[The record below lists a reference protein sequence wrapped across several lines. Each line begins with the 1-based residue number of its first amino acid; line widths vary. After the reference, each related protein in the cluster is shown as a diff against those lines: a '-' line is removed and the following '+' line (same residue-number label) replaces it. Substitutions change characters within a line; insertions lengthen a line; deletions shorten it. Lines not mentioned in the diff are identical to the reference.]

1 MPLEGGSPQ
10 VVADLT
16 GHAFGP
22 NWSPDGAEI
31 AFYSTVTGSSEVLV
45 VSADGGTP
53 EQLTDFPGLDS
64 WPDWSPDGLAIA
76 FISQGPQ
83 GVGSR
88 NTWIV
93 SRDSVGMPWSDPV
106 QLTDFGCRCTP
117 VGLPTVRAWYATRR
131 GVGDGRECPG
141 MEMCF
146 CATISR

>member
-1 MPLEGGSPQ
+1 M
-10 VVADLT
+10 VADLT

-106 QLTDFGCRCTP
+106 QLTDFGCRVP
-117 VGLPTVRAWYATRR
+117 PLGSRR
-131 GVGDGRECPG
+131 CEPG
-141 MEMCF
+141 MLRDGEWEMGASVQGWR
-146 CATISR
+146 CAFALRSLDSRAAEVR